1 MANRSNEQGM
11 QPILIIPGW
20 MNSGPDHWQSR
31 WESAHGYQRVQQ
43 QDWDSPVVADW
54 VARLDEAIGASPMPP
69 LLVAHSLGC
78 IAVAHWAATHSS
90 VRAAAA
96 FLVAPADVEQ
106 ADTPEPLRPF
116 APIPIQPLPFPTVVV
131 ASRDDPYATFDR
143 AEVLARAWGAALV
156 DAGMAGHL
164 NTAAGLGPWP
174 AGEALLHG
182 LVTRLA

>member
-69 LLVAHSLGC
+69 VLVAHSLGC

-182 LVTRLA
+182 LGTRLA